1 MRILVEGSKYK
12 ISYLKDELLL
22 NKKFYELISNDSTE
36 AKITCVGFHRNTN
49 GEIVYMMP
57 KVFRETEGIDDKNK
71 LEAKIKHN
79 DIQPWARKLTVYFHR
94 GLEIYKKKINSAEKA
109 EENSAKLNSKN
120 GAKEYTYWEL
130 VDSFNQF
137 YLRNKNTILF
147 RHIKHISSQAKKT
160 NWSRTVKKS
169 IPIIDASKRPIYIDL
184 HNKKKIVDYEEEL
197 IIMFLSILNF
207 FNEEHA
213 LDIKIDTIYKI
224 AKGSSFKSLKRNGK
238 AKLRKIKHRY
248 YSDVMKKMFSL
259 CEIYFKTNDTST
271 LKKGKPDFMAVNK
284 YNTVFEAML
293 EKLLS
298 EGEDVENKKNLAGI
312 SLKQLKQNRDGKI
325 IDHIYK
331 DASLIN
337 KGDYIYFIADAKYYS
352 PEIIKDDDSESS
364 RDESDEE
371 KNIRKANSLH
381 GELSGV
387 KDSSHSFYKQ
397 FTYAKNT
404 IQLNVE
410 LFYKDDKKN
419 IKINKIN
426 LERVNYR
433 DEITEGY
440 NITPNFFVYG
450 YNNSKTLS
458 ELNEPFISYN
468 NADEIKNVK
477 IIKQWPFRLFD
488 RDTLFLIHYKMSFP
502 YVLKAYASKNH
513 DYLARQKQKITTEFR
528 NLFVEG
534 IRDHSNYSFYKIRF
548 SEKTNLLEFI
558 NENFRNLI
566 GKCITDFSLA
576 EMDNL
581 GLPKGGKNAP
591 LIIALHKE
599 DRDFKS
605 FLEDKLIDLPHYEY
619 TFGEVCEGKKFP
631 KDYEL
636 PFKILLP
643 SEAKKSKRKIP
654 IYDLSIA
661 AGNFSYPQYISAVE
675 WTELPEEI
683 RTPDIFFICK
693 VTGESMNEIIP
704 NGSWCLFKKN
714 PNIPRNGKIVLVQ
727 HQDIQDLDFIT
738 GLTVKEIEIIPDE
751 ENRNHE
757 SIMLKPI
764 SKDKNFQTIVI
775 KFDPLKEFRIIGEFV
790 RLLEFKH

>member
-22 NKKFYELISNDSTE
+22 NKKFYELKGDDATE
-36 AKITCVGFHRNTN
+36 AKITSVGYHRNTN

-57 KVFRETEGIDDKNK
+57 KVFKETEGIDDKNK

-160 NWSRTVKKS
+160 NWSRTVRKS
-169 IPIIDASKRPIYIDL
+169 NPIIDASKRPIYIDL
-184 HNKKKIVDYEEEL
+184 HNKKKIVNYEEEL

-207 FNEEHA
+207 FNDEHV
-213 LDIKIDTIYKI
+213 LDIKIDKIYNI
-224 AKGSSFKSLKRNGK
+224 AKGSSFKSLKSNGK

-248 YSDVMKKMFSL
+248 YSDVMKQMFRL

-293 EKLLS
+293 EKLLT
-298 EGEDVENKKNLAGI
+298 GGVDEDTIKNKAKI

-331 DASLIN
+331 DRSLIN
-337 KGDYIYFIADAKYYS
+337 EGDYIYFIADAKYYS

-371 KNIRKANSLH
+371 NNIRKALKLY
-381 GELSGV
+381 EEEEISGV

-410 LFYKDDKKN
+410 LFYNDDKKN
-419 IKINKIN
+419 IKVNKLN

-488 RDTLFLIHYKMSFP
+488 RDTLFLLHYKMSFP
-502 YVLKAYASKNH
+502 YVLKAYVSKNH
-513 DYLARQKQKITTEFR
+513 DYLVRQNLKIREGFR
-528 NLFVEG
+528 DLFIQG
-534 IRDHSNYSFYKIRF
+534 IKNHSDYSFYKISF
-548 SEKTNLLEFI
+548 PNKDSLEKFV
-558 NENFRNLI
+558 NENFKKLH
-566 GKCITDFSLA
+566 GKCITDFSLE
-576 EMDNL
+576 EMENN
-581 GLPKGGKNAP
+581 GYPKKETNVP
-591 LIIALHKE
+591 LIIALHDLDIE
-599 DRDFKS
+599 FKK
-605 FLEDKLIDLPHYEY
+605 FLEDKLIDLAHYEY
-619 TFGEVCEGKKFP
+619 IFGVACEGKKFP
-631 KDYEL
+631 KEYEPTL
-636 PFKILLP
+636 
-643 SEAKKSKRKIP
+643 
-654 IYDLSIA
+654 
-661 AGNFSYPQYISAVE
+661 
-675 WTELPEEI
+675 
-683 RTPDIFFICK
+683 
-693 VTGESMNEIIP
+693 
-704 NGSWCLFKKN
+704 
-714 PNIPRNGKIVLVQ
+714 
-727 HQDIQDLDFIT
+727 
-738 GLTVKEIEIIPDE
+738 
-751 ENRNHE
+751 
-757 SIMLKPI
+757 
-764 SKDKNFQTIVI
+764 
-775 KFDPLKEFRIIGEFV
+775 
-790 RLLEFKH
+790 